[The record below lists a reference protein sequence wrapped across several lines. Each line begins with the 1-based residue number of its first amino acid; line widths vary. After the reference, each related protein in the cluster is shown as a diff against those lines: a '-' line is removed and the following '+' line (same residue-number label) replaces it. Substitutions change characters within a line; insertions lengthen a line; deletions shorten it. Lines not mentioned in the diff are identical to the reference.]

1 MTRQRRRLAES
12 ALTVAAPLALFALW
26 EVLARTGLL
35 DPRFWPPPSSLAATA
50 GELLTD
56 GTLLANI
63 RISLVR
69 ILIGFLIGAA
79 PAVVLGLVMGLWW
92 PARALLLP
100 TASALY
106 AIPKIALVPL
116 VLLVFGTGEAGKYA
130 IVAISIFFLVVL
142 NTVVGVLAIDRAYL
156 DVARNFGAG
165 PLDRF
170 LTVALPGA
178 LPAIFT
184 GLRLGLGFSLIVIV
198 GTEFVAAN
206 SGIGRF
212 IYESYQILAIK
223 DMFVGLV
230 VTGLLGWLLT
240 AAVDLVERRLV
251 PWQEAT

>member
-1 MTRQRRRLAES
+1 MNGSERRLIEVS
-12 ALTVAAPLALFALW
+12 LTVAAPLALFALW
-26 EVLARTGLL
+26 EILARAGSI
-35 DPRFWPPPSSLAATA
+35 DSRFWPPPSSLAIAA
-50 GELLTD
+50 GDLVAD
-56 GTLLANI
+56 GTLATNI

-69 ILIGFLIGAA
+69 ILVGFVIGAV

-100 TASALY
+100 TAAAFY
-106 AIPKIALVPL
+106 AIPKIALVPP
-116 VLLVFGTGEAGKYA
+116 VLIIFGTAEAGKYA
-130 IVAISIFFLVVL
+130 IVAISIFFLVVI
-142 NTVVGVLAIDRAYL
+142 NTVAGVLAIDRAYI
-156 DVARNFGAG
+156 DVARNFGAS

-198 GTEFVAAN
+198 GTEFVAAQ

-212 IYESYQILAIK
+212 IYESYQVFAIR
-223 DMFVGLV
+223 DMFVGLG

-240 AAVDLVERRLV
+240 AAIDLLERRLV
-251 PWQEAT
+251 PWRATP

>member
-1 MTRQRRRLAES
+1 M
-12 ALTVAAPLALFALW
+12 LTVATPLALFALW
-26 EVLARTGLL
+26 ELLARSGVI
-35 DPRFWPPPSSLAATA
+35 DARFWPPPSRLAAAAATMLRD
-50 GELLTD
+50 GSLLSNV
-56 GTLLANI
+56 GV
-63 RISLVR
+63 SLGR
-69 ILIGFLIGAA
+69 ILIGFVIGAV
-79 PAVVLGLVMGLWW
+79 PAVVLGLLMGLWW

-142 NTVVGVLAIDRAYL
+142 NTVAGVRAIDRAYL

-198 GTEFVAAN
+198 GTEFVAAQN
-206 SGIGRF
+206 GIGRL
-212 IYESYQILAIK
+212 IYESYQILAIG
-223 DMFVGLV
+223 DMFVGLI
-230 VTGLLGWLLT
+230 VTGIMGFILTSGINVLEQRLLPWR
-240 AAVDLVERRLV
+240 VE
-251 PWQEAT
+251 P

>member
-1 MTRQRRRLAES
+1 MTRSRRRLAET
-12 ALTVAAPLALFALW
+12 ALTVAAPLALVVLW
-26 EVLARTGLL
+26 EIAARSGLI
-35 DPRFWPPPSSLAATA
+35 DARFWPPPSSLAITA
-50 GELLTD
+50 GELIAD
-56 GTLLANI
+56 GTLASNVG
-63 RISLVR
+63 ISLVR
-69 ILIGFLIGAA
+69 IGVGFSIGAI

-100 TASALY
+100 IASALY

-142 NTVVGVLAIDRAYL
+142 NTVAGVLAIDRAYL
-156 DVARNFGAG
+156 EVARNFGAG
-165 PLDRF
+165 AGARF

-178 LPAIFT
+178 LPSIFT

-198 GTEFVAAN
+198 GTEFIASD
-206 SGIGRF
+206 SGIGRL
-212 IYESYQILAIK
+212 IYDSYQRLALR

-240 AAVDLVERRLV
+240 FVVDLIERRLV
-251 PWQEAT
+251 PWRESA

>member
-1 MTRQRRRLAES
+1 MTRSGRRLTES
-12 ALTVAAPLALFALW
+12 ALTVAAPLALFATW
-26 EVLARTGLL
+26 ELLARSGLI
-35 DPRFWPPPSSLAATA
+35 DARFWPPPSRLAVAA
-50 GELLTD
+50 GDLLAD

-63 RISLVR
+63 QVSLVR
-69 ILIGFLIGAA
+69 ILVGFLIGAI
-79 PAVVLGLVMGLWW
+79 PAVVLGLIMGLWW

-106 AIPKIALVPL
+106 AIPKIALVPM
-116 VLLVFGTGEAGKYA
+116 VLLVFGTGESGKYA
-130 IVAISIFFLVVL
+130 IVAISIFFLVVI
-142 NTVVGVLAIDRAYL
+142 NTVAGVLAIDRAYL

-165 PLDRF
+165 PIDRF

-198 GTEFVAAN
+198 GTEFVAAS

-212 IYESYQILAIK
+212 IYESYQVLAIQ

-230 VTGLLGWLLT
+230 VTGVLGWLLT
-240 AAVDLVERRLV
+240 AAVDVVERRLV
-251 PWQEAT
+251 PWQEST